1 MRMLTPRA
9 VDVAGPARS
18 INAAATPTRF
28 GGVTQ
33 GAGFLP
39 ASSASIQGQRRDK
52 RIDLVGTKPIS
63 FHLILCAN
71 VPPIR
76 MNLFSKSATTT

>member
-1 MRMLTPRA
+1 MRMLTPRT

-28 GGVTQ
+28 GVTQ

-63 FHLILCAN
+63 FHLFLCAN